1 MTGTVHRWTGRET
14 KQLREA
20 LRMTQRQFAEHLG
33 VSDRAVAKWEAGG
46 AEYVPRPET
55 QALLDTALARASAE
69 EHERFHNRTAYVGRR
84 LGNVRATASGAI
96 RVDSHK
102 FMPVFV
108 GHYLA
113 ERLMQRIGLNT
124 GPAVLDTGF
133 APVDHPDAEQCS
145 LYVHPCGV
153 ALFHVVESRSTETI
167 SELAQW
173 RYRTYLT
180 DPAWA
185 AHELT
190 RLLGTNGAASLRP
203 EYVFSAYWL
212 HDAPWDESQYDTA
225 LQLIATPSPLV
236 DRSDPDNVRSLGPGA
251 EETLLSSGFVH
262 PEVTSIGVHGIAAG
276 FVGWSGI
283 SYHPL
288 APERALTVEELVE
301 AEVLAQLMWCY
312 SAHIQRSV
320 EEGRDPDV
328 PDRYGWRF
336 LRAAHSRLTAA
347 RPLETAQHRLMRE
360 AIVNTSGLSDILPA
374 AQAALREDRR

>member
-33 VSDRAVAKWEAGG
+33 VSDRAVAKWESGG
-46 AEYVPRPET
+46 ADYVPRPET
-55 QALLDTALARASAE
+55 QALLDTALARASVE
-69 EHERFHNRTAYVGRR
+69 ERERFHSRTVYPGRR
-84 LGNVRATASGAI
+84 LGNVSASESVAI

-113 ERLMQRIGLNT
+113 ERLMKRIGLET
-124 GPAVLDTGF
+124 GTAVLDTGF

-153 ALFHVVESRSTETI
+153 ALFHIVQSRSTETI

-180 DPAWA
+180 DPSWA
-185 AHELT
+185 ARQLAG
-190 RLLGTNGAASLRP
+190 LLGANETTGLKP
-203 EYVFSAYWL
+203 GYVFSAYWL
-212 HDAPWDESQYDTA
+212 HEVPWGESQHNTA
-225 LQLIATPSPLV
+225 LQLITTPSLLV
-236 DRSDPDNVRSLGPGA
+236 DRSDPDNIRSLGPSA
-251 EETLLSSGFVH
+251 EEALLLSDFAH
-262 PEVTSIGVHGIAAG
+262 PDVASIGVQGIAAG

-288 APERALTVEELVE
+288 APERALTVAELVE
-301 AEVLAQLMWCY
+301 AEVLTQLMWCY
-312 SAHIQRSV
+312 SAHIQGSV
-320 EEGRDPDV
+320 ENGRDPDV

-336 LRAAHSRLTAA
+336 LRAAHSRLTSA
-347 RPLETAQHRLMRE
+347 RPLETAQHCLMRE

>member
-33 VSDRAVAKWEAGG
+33 VSDRAVAKWESGG
-46 AEYVPRPET
+46 IDYVPRPET
-55 QALLDTALARASAE
+55 QALLDTALTRASDE
-69 EHERFHNRTAYVGRR
+69 ETERFHNQTA
-84 LGNVRATASGAI
+84 LGSGHVSASDMGDI

-102 FMPVFV
+102 FMPVFI

-113 ERLMQRIGLNT
+113 DRLMKRVGLEA
-124 GPAVLDTGF
+124 PATVLDAGF
-133 APVDHPDAEQCS
+133 APIDHPDADQCS

-153 ALFHVVESRSTETI
+153 ALFHVVQSRQPGTL
-167 SELAQW
+167 SELAEW
-173 RYRTYLT
+173 RYRTYAT
-180 DPAWA
+180 DPSWA
-185 AHELT
+185 AQTLTEL
-190 RLLGTNGAASLRP
+190 LDANGSANLRP

-212 HDAPWDESQYDTA
+212 HEGPWDDSRYESA

-236 DRSDPDNVRSLGPGA
+236 DRSDPDNVTALGRDTEA
-251 EETLLSSGFVH
+251 TLLASGFVH
-262 PEVTSIGVHGIAAG
+262 PEVASIGMHGIAAG

-288 APERALTVEELVE
+288 APERALTVEELVRT
-301 AEVLAQLMWCY
+301 EVLAQLIWCY
-312 SAHIQRSV
+312 STHVQRSV
-320 EEGRDPDV
+320 EDGRDPDV
-328 PDRYGWRF
+328 PERYGWRF
-336 LRAAHSRLTAA
+336 MRAAHSRLTSA

-360 AIVNTSGLSDILPA
+360 AIVKTSGLTDILHT